1 MKHNL
6 VETELKLD
14 TSAEFCAARFN
25 CPGKKSLI
33 IGSLMYMEEVTKA
46 IPKLHQCNA
55 ESTLWIAGDVNLPDI
70 DWTTNA
76 IIGNTCASKT
86 NQILLDTIA
95 DIDGEQLVKFPT
107 QGNKTLDL
115 FISNRPTRAEK
126 I

>member
-1 MKHNL
+1 
-6 VETELKLD
+6 
-14 TSAEFCAARFN
+14 
-25 CPGKKSLI
+25 
-33 IGSLMYMEEVTKA
+33 MEELTKA

-55 ESTLWIAGDVNLPDI
+55 ESTLWIAGDANLPDI

-76 IIGNTCASKT
+76 IIGNTCESKT

-107 QGNKTLDL
+107 KGNNTLDL
-115 FISNRPTRAEK
+115 FISNRPTLAEK